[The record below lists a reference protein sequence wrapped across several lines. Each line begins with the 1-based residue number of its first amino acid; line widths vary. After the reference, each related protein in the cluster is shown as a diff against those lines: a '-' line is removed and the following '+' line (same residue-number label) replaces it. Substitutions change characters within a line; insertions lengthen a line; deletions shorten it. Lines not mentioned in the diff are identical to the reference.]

1 VSGFF
6 VKIRNLLEQ
15 DDFLITDHAFR
26 ELAEEEIAFEEVRKT
41 LQTGV
46 VVEEYPNYH
55 KGPAILILTLSEQGR
70 AIHSLWGIP
79 KGELGPATL
88 ITAYL
93 PDVAKWESD
102 NKTRKKK

>member
-1 VSGFF
+1 MSEFF
-6 VKIRNLLEQ
+6 VKIRNLLGQ

-26 ELAEEEIAFEEVRKT
+26 ELAEEEIAFEEIRRA
-41 LQTGV
+41 LQTAV

-79 KGELGPATL
+79 KGELRPATL

-93 PDVAKWESD
+93 PDGENVRPD
-102 NKTRKKK
+102 

>member
-1 VSGFF
+1 VSDFF
-6 VKIRNLLEQ
+6 LKIKNLLEQ

-26 ELAEEEIAFEEVRKT
+26 ELAEEEIAFEEIRRAI
-41 LQTGV
+41 QTAV

-55 KGPAILILTLSEQGR
+55 KGPAILVLTLSEQGR

-79 KGELGPATL
+79 KGELRPATL

-93 PDVAKWESD
+93 PDAAKWEPD
-102 NKTRKKK
+102 NKTRKMK